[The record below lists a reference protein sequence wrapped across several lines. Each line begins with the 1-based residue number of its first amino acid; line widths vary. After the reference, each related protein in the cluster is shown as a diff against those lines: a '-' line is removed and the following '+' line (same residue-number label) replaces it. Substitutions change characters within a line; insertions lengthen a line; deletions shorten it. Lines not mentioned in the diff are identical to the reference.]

1 MQWYLDPADGA
12 GSYLISRNRF
22 LVALHPEDLRRIE
35 PHLEEVRLDSGAIL
49 VDADEPITHAY
60 FPHDAMVSLVSVME
74 DGSTAETATIG
85 REGLTGFGGL
95 LDRDTAFNRHVV
107 QVPGQAARIEFMKMR
122 HAIQGS
128 GNLRHVLSCYTQA
141 LFAQTLQSVACNGL
155 HSLEARCS
163 RWLLMTHDRVG
174 KDHFALTQEFLAEML
189 GVHRSTVTVTAQML
203 QQRGAIRYRRGVV
216 SILDRRE
223 LENTA
228 CECYRT
234 VRRAFERLLP
244 LTFA

>member
-1 MQWYLDPADGA
+1 MQQYLDRSDPYRIRG
-12 GSYLISRNRF
+12 NRF
-22 LVALHPEDLRRIE
+22 LAALHPEDLRQIG
-35 PHLEEVRLDSGAIL
+35 PDMEEVQLDSGTIL
-49 VDADEPITHAY
+49 VDADEPVTHAY

-74 DGSTAETATIG
+74 DGSIVETAAIG

-122 HAIQGS
+122 RAIQGS
-128 GNLRHVLSCYTQA
+128 SSLRHVLSCYTQA

-155 HSLEARCS
+155 HGLEARCC

-174 KDHFALTQEFLAEML
+174 KDHFALTHEFLAEML

-203 QQRGAIRYRRGVV
+203 QRRGAIRYRRGVV

-223 LENTA
+223 LEDAT

-234 VRRAFERLLP
+234 VRHAFERLLP